1 MKTINEE
8 KSEVPKSALNIQS
21 EKVPGL
27 TKLAAVCW
35 VIVLSILWLAN
46 LSSVLAFFNVSY
58 LRETLI
64 IVFLMVSLWLY
75 KQIKTLISYRNASI
89 GFALGL
95 NVDSVFLKK
104 IKKINKKLE
113 REKNQQKINKLVEKR
128 TWIESYLSDEAKEEI
143 RKQKEGGKI

>member
-1 MKTINEE
+1 
-8 KSEVPKSALNIQS
+8 
-21 EKVPGL
+21 
-27 TKLAAVCW
+27 
-35 VIVLSILWLAN
+35 VLSILWLAN

-75 KQIKTLISYRNASI
+75 KQVKTFVSYRNASI

-104 IKKINKKLE
+104 LKKINAKL
-113 REKNQQKINKLVEKR
+113 RTLNDAKNKIWPNNSPIPNHLNEKINKLVEKK

-143 RKQKEGGKI
+143 KKQKGE

>member
-1 MKTINEE
+1 MNEQVE
-8 KSEVPKSALNIQS
+8 EVPKSALNIQS

-35 VIVLSILWLAN
+35 VIVLSLLWFVN

-64 IVFLMVSLWLY
+64 IIFLMMSLWLY
-75 KQIKTLISYRNASI
+75 KQVKTLVSYRNASI

-95 NVDSVFLKK
+95 NVDKAFLKK
-104 IKKINKKLE
+104 LKRIDAKLG
-113 REKNQQKINKLVEKR
+113 REKSQQKINKLNEKR
-128 TWIESYLSDEAKEEI
+128 VWIESYLSDEAKEEI
-143 RKQKEGGKI
+143 KKQKGE